1 MRSAAKTKYRT
12 HSTPTGTGDTKP
24 SLTRSDPSILAY
36 RNRIGLYNAAMLAS
50 CVPARADHIGS
61 LLRPKKL
68 REAFRKHAAGELAE
82 GDFTAAQDEAIR
94 DVVHLQEDCGLQVV
108 TDGEFRR
115 ISYWEKFVRLT
126 AGLEVRNAVF
136 KFHDQAGHESDFTAP
151 YVHSKVSR
159 RAPITVDEFRFVK
172 QHSGRMGKI
181 TMPAPS
187 TMHFYRF
194 TDWGERSAYRDAAA
208 FFADLGK
215 VYQAEIAELGAAGCR
230 YVQLDEVAVAILC
243 DPTAREKVKAAG
255 EDPDR
260 LVDLYIDAINQAVKS
275 RPKGMA
281 VGVHVCRGNYK
292 GMYLSE
298 GGYDSVAE
306 KFFARTN
313 VDHFLLEFDTPRAGS
328 FAPLR
333 FVPKEKGVVL
343 GLVSSKTPQLEKVDE
358 LHRRADEAAKYVDAE
373 RLAISPQCG
382 FASTM
387 GGNPVTEADERAKL
401 RLCVDA
407 ANAIWS

>member
-1 MRSAAKTKYRT
+1 
-12 HSTPTGTGDTKP
+12 
-24 SLTRSDPSILAY
+24 
-36 RNRIGLYNAAMLAS
+36 MLAF
-50 CVPARADHIGS
+50 RADHIGS

-68 REAFRKHAAGELAE
+68 REAFRIYSQ
-82 GDFTAAQDEAIR
+82 GDPLLGAAQDEAIR
-94 DVVHLQEDCGLQVV
+94 DALRLQEECGLGVV

-126 AGLEVRNAVF
+126 RGLEVREAVF
-136 KFHDQAGHESDFTAP
+136 TFHDAEGHESKFTAP
-151 YVHSKVSR
+151 YASGKVSR
-159 RAPITVDEFRFVK
+159 AEPITLDEFDFVK
-172 QHSGRMGKI
+172 RNTRAAAKV

-194 TDWGERSAYRDAAA
+194 TDWGSAYRDPRA

-215 VYQAEIAELGAAGCR
+215 VYQAEIANLARAGCR

-243 DPTAREKVKAAG
+243 DPAARERVKAAG

-260 LVDLYIDAINQAVKS
+260 LVDLYIDAINEAVKG
-275 RPKGMA
+275 RPAGMQ

-306 KFFARTN
+306 RFFGRTR
-313 VDHFLLEFDTPRAGS
+313 VDHFLLEFDTPRAGG

-333 FVPKEKGVVL
+333 FVPKDKSVVL
-343 GLVSSKTPQLEKVDE
+343 GLVSSKTPELEKIDRLKMRVQQ
-358 LHRRADEAAKYVDAE
+358 AARYIDVA

-401 RLCVDA
+401 RLCVDTA
-407 ANAIWS
+407 YSIWG

>member
-1 MRSAAKTKYRT
+1 MI
-12 HSTPTGTGDTKP
+12 PF
-24 SLTRSDPSILAY
+24 
-36 RNRIGLYNAAMLAS
+36 
-50 CVPARADHIGS
+50 RADHIGS

-68 REAFRKHAAGELAE
+68 REAFRKHSLGEIP
-82 GDFTAAQDEAIR
+82 AQSLRATQDQAIR
-94 DVVHLQEDCGLQVV
+94 EVVALQQDCGLSVV

-115 ISYWEKFVRLT
+115 VSYWEKFVRLT
-126 AGLEVRNAVF
+126 KGLEVKDAMF
-136 KFHDQAGHESDFTAP
+136 TFHDAEGHESKFTAP
-151 YVHSKVSR
+151 YVSGKVSR
-159 RAPITVDEFRFVK
+159 AEPITVDEWGFGNTK
-172 QHSGRMGKI
+172 L

-194 TDWGERSAYRDAAA
+194 TDWGSAYDSAEA
-208 FFADLGK
+208 FFRDLGK
-215 VYQAEIAELGAAGCR
+215 VYQAEIADLAKAGCT

-243 DPTAREKVKAAG
+243 DPAAREKVKAKG
-255 EDPDR
+255 GDPDR
-260 LVDLYIDAINQAVKS
+260 LVDLYIDAINEAVKG

-306 KFFARTN
+306 RFFGRAN
-313 VDHFLLEFDTPRAGS
+313 IDHFLLEFDTPRAGGFS
-328 FAPLR
+328 PLR
-333 FVPKEKGVVL
+333 FVPKQKGVVL
-343 GLVSSKTPQLEKVDE
+343 GLVSSKTPVLEKLDE
-358 LHRRADEAAKYVDAE
+358 LKRRTEEASKYIDFD

-382 FASTM
+382 FASSI

-407 ANAIWS
+407 ASQIWRR

>member
-1 MRSAAKTKYRT
+1 MTQ
-12 HSTPTGTGDTKP
+12 
-24 SLTRSDPSILAY
+24 
-36 RNRIGLYNAAMLAS
+36 AS
-50 CVPARADHIGS
+50 GQPPFRADHIGS

-68 REAFRKHAAGELAE
+68 REAFRTLSGEALRAV
-82 GDFTAAQDEAIR
+82 QDECIR
-94 DVVHLQEDCGLQVV
+94 DVVRLQKDCGLRVF

-126 AGLEVRNAVF
+126 RGLEVRDAVF
-136 KFHDQAGHESDFTAP
+136 TFHDAEGHQSRFTAP
-151 YVHSKVSR
+151 YVSGKVSR
-159 RAPITVDEFRFVK
+159 GEPITLDEFQF
-172 QHSGRMGKI
+172 QNQKI

-194 TDWGERSAYRDAAA
+194 TDWGSAYESAQA
-208 FFADLGK
+208 FFRDLGK
-215 VYQAEIAELGAAGCR
+215 VYQAEIADLARAGCR

-243 DPTAREKVKAAG
+243 DPVARGKMKALG

-260 LVDLYIDAINQAVKS
+260 LVDLYIDAINQAVTN
-275 RPKGMA
+275 RPAGMT

-306 KFFARTN
+306 RFFGRTE

-333 FVPKEKGVVL
+333 FVPKDKGVVL
-343 GLVSSKTPQLEKVDE
+343 GLVSTKTPELEKMDS
-358 LHRRADEAAKYVDAE
+358 LQSRTAEAAKYVDPA

-387 GGNPVTEADERAKL
+387 GGNPVTEDDQRAKL
-401 RLCVDA
+401 GLCVEA
-407 ANAIWS
+407 ARRIWG

>member
-1 MRSAAKTKYRT
+1 MIPPY
-12 HSTPTGTGDTKP
+12 
-24 SLTRSDPSILAY
+24 
-36 RNRIGLYNAAMLAS
+36 
-50 CVPARADHIGS
+50 RADHIGS

-68 REAFRKHAAGELAE
+68 REAFRTLSGSELRAV
-82 GDFTAAQDEAIR
+82 QDECIR
-94 DVVHLQEDCGLQVV
+94 DVVKLQQDCGLEVL

-126 AGLEVRNAVF
+126 RGLEVRDAVF
-136 KFHDQAGHESDFTAP
+136 TFHDAAGHESKFTAP
-151 YVHSKVSR
+151 YVSGKVSR
-159 RAPITVDEFRFVK
+159 GEPITLDELGF
-172 QHSGRMGKI
+172 GNTKI

-194 TDWGERSAYRDAAA
+194 TDWGNAYQDAAA

-215 VYQAEIAELGAAGCR
+215 VYQAEIAALAKAGCR

-243 DPTAREKVKAAG
+243 DPAARAKVKAAG

-260 LVDLYIDAINQAVKS
+260 LVDLYIDAINQAVKN
-275 RPKGMA
+275 RPAGMT

-306 KFFARTN
+306 KFFARTD
-313 VDHFLLEFDTPRAGS
+313 VDHFLLEFDTPRAGG
-328 FAPLR
+328 FAPLC
-333 FVPKEKGVVL
+333 FVPKGKGVVL
-343 GLVSSKTPQLEKVDE
+343 GLVSSKTPQLETLDLLRK
-358 LHRRADEAAKYVDAE
+358 RTDEASRYLDTE

-401 RLCVDA
+401 KLCVDA
-407 ANAIWS
+407 ARAIWG

>member
-1 MRSAAKTKYRT
+1 MTL
-12 HSTPTGTGDTKP
+12 P
-24 SLTRSDPSILAY
+24 
-36 RNRIGLYNAAMLAS
+36 
-50 CVPARADHIGS
+50 CRADHIGS

-68 REAFRKHAAGELAE
+68 REAFRSHSEKKISQAALR
-82 GDFTAAQDEAIR
+82 DAQDEAIR
-94 DVVHLQEDCGLQVV
+94 DVARLQEDCGLEVV

-126 AGLEVRNAVF
+126 KGLEVKDAVF
-136 KFHDQAGHESDFTAP
+136 TFHDQEGHESKFTAP
-151 YVHSKVSR
+151 YVSGKVAR
-159 RAPITVDEFRFVK
+159 HGPIALDEFRFVSNISK
-172 QHSGRMGKI
+172 QNIKV
-181 TMPAPS
+181 TLPAPS

-194 TDWGERSAYRDAAA
+194 TDWGTAYRDAEA

-215 VYQAEIAELGAAGCR
+215 VYQAEIAELAAAGCR
-230 YVQLDEVAVAILC
+230 YVQIDEVAVAILC
-243 DPTAREKVKAAG
+243 DPAARAKVKAAG

-260 LVDLYIDAINQAVKS
+260 LVDLYIDAINHAVRG
-275 RPKGMA
+275 RPKNVS

-306 KFFARTN
+306 KFFTRTE
-313 VDHFLLEFDTPRAGS
+313 VDHFLLEFDTPRAGG

-333 FVPKEKGVVL
+333 FVPKGKGVVL
-343 GLVSSKTPQLEKVDE
+343 GLVSSKTPELERME
-358 LHRRADEAAKYVDAE
+358 SLRRRTEEASQYIDPAN
-373 RLAISPQCG
+373 LAISPQCG

-401 RLCVDA
+401 KLCVDA
-407 ANAIWS
+407 ARAIWG